1 MTQNQ
6 RYVVAFNA
14 SPRKDGNTA
23 RLIRYALSKIEEQ
36 GIRTELVHIG
46 GKQIHGCTAC
56 GKCWENQNRHCALTK
71 DVVNDCI
78 DKMIEA
84 DGIIIGSPTYFSDI
98 TPEAKALIDRA
109 GFVSIANGGLLTR
122 KIGAGIAAVRRA
134 GAVAALDSINHL
146 FGICDMFT
154 AGSTYW
160 NLGIGLEPGDV
171 DKDEEGIKT
180 MERLG
185 ENIAWFITQ
194 LKN

>member
-1 MTQNQ
+1 M
-6 RYVVAFNA
+6 
-14 SPRKDGNTA
+14 
-23 RLIRYALSKIEEQ
+23 SKIEEQ

-46 GKQIHGCTAC
+46 GKQIHGCIAC
-56 GKCWENQNRHCALTK
+56 GKCWENLDRHCALTK

-78 DKMIEA
+78 DKMVEA

-122 KIGAGIAAVRRA
+122 KVGAGIAAVRRA